1 MWSEA
6 NFLLGSGNFWGVD
19 LPIILCN
26 FLVSEYRR
34 LECLVTR
41 PIGRSKTSVQVL
53 GIVPEKK
60 TRKLFDFRLRESINL
75 LRWVFFFSF
84 NVIHQDFR
92 TPCVQYGSVSRPVA
106 RRQYHSCWK
115 KLKITDAFTW
125 TILSAGMISYLLTK
139 CYLIGTKL

>member
-6 NFLLGSGNFWGVD
+6 NFLLGGESFWGVD

-41 PIGRSKTSVQVL
+41 PTGRSKTTVQVL

-75 LRWVFFFSF
+75 LRWVFFSF

-92 TPCVQYGSVSRPVA
+92 TPCVQYVSVSRLVA
-106 RRQYHSCWK
+106 CRQYHSCWK

-139 CYLIGTKL
+139 LYLNGTKL